1 MKIIEQIR
9 INKYKKK
16 WRQKNKQNKTFINN
30 IPNCSIDQ
38 ISVGRETY
46 GAITIQNNSRER
58 KLKIGSYCSI
68 GENVQFLV
76 CIDHPTDLVSTF
88 PFNDVILHKP
98 FDACSKGDIIIDDD
112 VWIGTNA
119 IILSGVHIGQGAV
132 IGAGA
137 VVTKDVPPYAVAG
150 GVPAAIIKYRFQPE
164 IIDRLMDIDYEKL
177 SPDTVRSCIEDL
189 YTSVTSENVGELIK
203 NLPQKTDEN
212 NSKQ

>member
-1 MKIIEQIR
+1 MRATEKFR
-9 INKYKKK
+9 LFCYKKK
-16 WRQKNKQNKTFINN
+16 WRKRNRHNNTYILN
-30 IPNCSIDQ
+30 IPNCDISQ

-46 GAITIQNNSRER
+46 GGFTVQNNSNER

-137 VVTKDVPPYAVAG
+137 VVTKDVPPYAVIG

-164 IIDRLMDIDYEKL
+164 IIDRMMEINYEKL
-177 SPDTVRSCIEDL
+177 SPDIVRNCIEDL

-203 NLPQKTDEN
+203 NLPKKSDEN
-212 NSKQ
+212 KSKQ

>member
-1 MKIIEQIR
+1 MKIIEQIQ

-16 WRQKNKQNKTFINN
+16 WRQKNKHNKTFINN

-98 FDACSKGDIIIDDD
+98 FDACSKGDIIIDD
-112 VWIGTNA
+112 G
-119 IILSGVHIGQGAV
+119 
-132 IGAGA
+132 
-137 VVTKDVPPYAVAG
+137 
-150 GVPAAIIKYRFQPE
+150 F
-164 IIDRLMDIDYEKL
+164 
-177 SPDTVRSCIEDL
+177 
-189 YTSVTSENVGELIK
+189 
-203 NLPQKTDEN
+203 
-212 NSKQ
+212 